1 MVASCS
7 CPRKIHTISGRSAAR
22 EPNRAKAHRTKRRL
36 LPFVAFFLLSS
47 TVGLSASSQPLKEKP
62 VPGWPE
68 LRIETHYVSRI
79 AMRGNCFPV
88 PPGTPI
94 PETSANGCARP
105 IFSRGIC
112 NIFIDFRYVGDAELL
127 EHQQKRCRGHDY
139 VNDDRLADA
148 YRAWLDRRE
157 DRYLDTVDFGLLMFL
172 LEGLN
177 SRTGDKEKND

>member
-1 MVASCS
+1 MRVTYF
-7 CPRKIHTISGRSAAR
+7 CPRKIPTASGRPAAR
-22 EPNRAKAHRTKRRL
+22 EPNCAKAHRTKRRL
-36 LPFVAFFLLSS
+36 APLVAFFLLSS
-47 TVGLSASSQPLKEKP
+47 TVSLSASSQPLKEKP

-105 IFSRGIC
+105 VFSRGVC
-112 NIFIDFRYVGDAELL
+112 SIFIDVRYAWDARLH
-127 EHQQKRCRGHDY
+127 EHQEMRCRGYDY
-139 VNDDRLADA
+139 VNEDLLANA
-148 YRAWLDRRE
+148 FRAWLDRRE